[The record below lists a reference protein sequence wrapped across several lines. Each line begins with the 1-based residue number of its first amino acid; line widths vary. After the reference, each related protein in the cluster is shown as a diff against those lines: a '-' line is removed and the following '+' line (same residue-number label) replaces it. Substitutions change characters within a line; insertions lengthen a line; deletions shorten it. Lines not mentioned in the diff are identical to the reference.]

1 MRLGERA
8 ELVCTP
14 DVDGLQVYAGCGGH
28 KDSGGAEDNCY
39 RDCRRRHYMGAMVI
53 RARR

>member
-1 MRLGERA
+1 MLGERA

-14 DVDGLQVYAGCGGH
+14 DAGIWIG
-28 KDSGGAEDNCY
+28 EDTGIVGEL
-39 RDCRRRHYMGAMVI
+39 RIIVMVTRRQRYMGAMVI